1 MKSFEINHTNR
12 GFQIE
17 GIPDG
22 YMVVELE
29 SKTAQR
35 LADLALHRNDLEF
48 ALQSLES
55 LNPIT
60 DNLHLRE
67 ALWRSSIM
75 HYFKCFGGNASRFS
89 LQADQI
95 LKTEG
100 PLASEIHDY
109 FKSLR
114 NKNLIHDENSYTQSL
129 PCAVL
134 NNGTK
139 SYKVEEIVCTTA
151 DISTLG
157 QSNYENLHNLISKA
171 LAWVITEFDV
181 REKMEKTELEK
192 MSYEQLSKMN
202 PAVWKK
208 PTVEDVY
215 VKRK

>member
-67 ALWRSSIM
+67 ALWR
-75 HYFKCFGGNASRFS
+75 F
-89 LQADQI
+89 
-95 LKTEG
+95 
-100 PLASEIHDY
+100 
-109 FKSLR
+109 
-114 NKNLIHDENSYTQSL
+114 
-129 PCAVL
+129 
-134 NNGTK
+134 
-139 SYKVEEIVCTTA
+139 
-151 DISTLG
+151 
-157 QSNYENLHNLISKA
+157 
-171 LAWVITEFDV
+171 
-181 REKMEKTELEK
+181 
-192 MSYEQLSKMN
+192 
-202 PAVWKK
+202 
-208 PTVEDVY
+208 
-215 VKRK
+215 